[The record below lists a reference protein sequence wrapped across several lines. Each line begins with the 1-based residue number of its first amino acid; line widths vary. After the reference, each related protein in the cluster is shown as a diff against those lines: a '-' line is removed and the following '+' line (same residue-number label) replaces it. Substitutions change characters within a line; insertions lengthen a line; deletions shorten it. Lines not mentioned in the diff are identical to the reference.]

1 MKAPK
6 HAQMPAKS
14 QTTAFTKERPAKGTS
29 ASMAGLAGSSSI
41 RRRQDGAS
49 IMHLHELAAIGGR
62 APGKVRKQCASA
74 PAMV

>member
-1 MKAPK
+1 
-6 HAQMPAKS
+6 
-14 QTTAFTKERPAKGTS
+14 
-29 ASMAGLAGSSSI
+29 MAGLAGSSSI